1 MALIVIAFEL
11 TQPRRIQEMVRRI
24 HPVQETPFF
33 LRRQELRWS
42 KTTAAEVME
51 MSYSGY
57 IKLEAG
63 TNKVIGYMQLAKAFK
78 AFGVDCVVRQAQHMA
93 KQEMVAA
100 DSVSRA

>member
-1 MALIVIAFEL
+1 
-11 TQPRRIQEMVRRI
+11 MVRRV
-24 HPVQETPFF
+24 HPVKETPFF

-42 KTTAAEVME
+42 KATAAEVME

-63 TNKVIGYMQLAKAFK
+63 TNKVIGFIQLSRAFE

-93 KQEMVAA
+93 MVAA
-100 DSVSRA
+100 DSVSSV